1 MNLAAYDKVEQ
12 NITKTW
18 INPRYNRIYS
28 NELEHYSFYTF
39 LKKYNKENDC
49 FDYFLAMYNK
59 PIKDN
64 KNYNVIIDNDTVKL
78 NLFSIINEPIFKN
91 ITNKTYINIEIVNKQ
106 PDGIIYKLN
115 ILDD

>member
-1 MNLAAYDKVEQ
+1 MVMNLAAYDKVEQ

-64 KNYNVIIDNDTVKL
+64 NGIWHNSQKDGWE
-78 NLFSIINEPIFKN
+78 FP
-91 ITNKTYINIEIVNKQ
+91 VNKSVNSYEKIEEDTE
-106 PDGIIYKLN
+106 PVDLTDTINAFLN
-115 ILDD
+115 YV